1 MFSLWPLEKALNSR
15 TLPREE
21 PYLSARPSRGS
32 PSVQNEGGS
41 PLSLLDADIAGW
53 ILRKKDECCSALEG
67 SSFALSFEVRQLEI
81 RRFSRSVDHDIHPLS
96 QTSMVQRSYY
106 LPGEKA
112 ARGEIESSNRDL
124 RLTTLCFPL
133 EPGSERIPHDHL
145 LGMNLSAFKFWGT
158 TPLVLPGN
166 STYSIC
172 LLSFH
177 RNKNYCGSC
186 LERER
191 KVL

>member
-1 MFSLWPLEKALNSR
+1 
-15 TLPREE
+15 
-21 PYLSARPSRGS
+21 
-32 PSVQNEGGS
+32 
-41 PLSLLDADIAGW
+41 
-53 ILRKKDECCSALEG
+53 
-67 SSFALSFEVRQLEI
+67 
-81 RRFSRSVDHDIHPLS
+81 
-96 QTSMVQRSYY
+96 MVQRSSY

-177 RNKNYCGSC
+177 RPG
-186 LERER
+186 LLWIMFR
-191 KVL
+191 KRKKSALINLRPLTLGN